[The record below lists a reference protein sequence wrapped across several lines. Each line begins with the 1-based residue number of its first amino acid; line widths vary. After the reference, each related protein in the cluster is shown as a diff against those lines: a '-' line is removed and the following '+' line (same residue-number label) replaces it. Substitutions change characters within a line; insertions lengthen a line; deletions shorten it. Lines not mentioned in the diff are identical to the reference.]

1 MATDDKQVVA
11 TFKANE
17 KSSTE
22 IRFTLDELG
31 GKQLAQ
37 IRTWIKTDEGK
48 MIPTKKGV
56 AFPRTSI
63 DAMVNG
69 VNALADAIKDND

>member
-1 MATDDKQVVA
+1 MNDDNNVVA
-11 TFKANE
+11 VHKPNE
-17 KSSTE
+17 KSNSE

-37 IRTWIKTDEGK
+37 IRTWIKLEDGK

-63 DAMVNG
+63 EAMAKG
-69 VNALADAIKDND
+69 INALADAIKGTD